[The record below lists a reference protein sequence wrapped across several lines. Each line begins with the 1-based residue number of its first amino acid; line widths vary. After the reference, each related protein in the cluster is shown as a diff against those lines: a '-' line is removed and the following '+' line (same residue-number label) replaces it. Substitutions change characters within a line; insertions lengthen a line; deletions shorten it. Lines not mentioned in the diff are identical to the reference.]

1 MMEAEIGAMQPQ
13 AKECLSPQKLEEE
26 EGALEGVWPCGHLDF
41 RPVPSR
47 TVRMSLVGLRPPPRL
62 PPVGGNLF

>member
-13 AKECLSPQKLEEE
+13 AKECPSPPKLEEE
-26 EGALEGVWPCGHLDF
+26 EGALEGAWSCGHLDF

-47 TVRMSLVGLRPPPRL
+47 TVKMSLLC
-62 PPVGGNLF
+62 